1 MNYIHRSLE
10 RKFMKMCD
18 VFKVVMVTGARQVG
32 KTTMLRHLAE
42 DTGRTFVT
50 MDDADIR
57 ELAERDPKLFFQMYR
72 PPILIDEAQKAPQLF
87 EQIKIICDQSDERG
101 RFWLTGSQSRK
112 LMKQAGDS
120 LAGRIGILKM
130 YSLSDKE
137 IAGKADDIDYDWGFN
152 FAGAQQDIHIE
163 NNLMFWAFS
172 YDNANGTGGVLIIDL
187 MDESLLSDYI
197 IDLQSTG
204 REVEGIFRDGSLLYV
219 TSHQGGNNNFNLKL
233 HVVDL
238 LQTNLD
244 EE

>member
-1 MNYIHRSLE
+1 MIYIHRSLE

-18 VFKVVMVTGARQVG
+18 AFKVIMVTGARQVG

-112 LMKQAGDS
+112 LMK
-120 LAGRIGILKM
+120 
-130 YSLSDKE
+130 
-137 IAGKADDIDYDWGFN
+137 
-152 FAGAQQDIHIE
+152 AQNTI
-163 NNLMFWAFS
+163 
-172 YDNANGTGGVLIIDL
+172 
-187 MDESLLSDYI
+187 
-197 IDLQSTG
+197 
-204 REVEGIFRDGSLLYV
+204 
-219 TSHQGGNNNFNLKL
+219 K
-233 HVVDL
+233 
-238 LQTNLD
+238 
-244 EE
+244 